1 MNDIEKDHTE
11 FLDDLVHEANAR
23 KELKPTIFFEKF
35 STIAADNGDTGD
47 LEYCPARKEGSHGYQ
62 IDGYMLDAELG
73 ELVLAICDFRDE
85 RDLQSLNASHID
97 TSLRKAK
104 RLFEYSL
111 NDDFV
116 RSLEET
122 SYDFQA
128 SYLINNYASQIK
140 RVKLLLLTNAK
151 FVSRRKSIETEKVN
165 GRLFTYNLLDF
176 SRYVDIQNSR
186 TGSEPIEIDLT
197 VLNGVPLPCLQ
208 AHTDTGEYA
217 SYLIVMPGNLLAHI
231 YGTYGARLL
240 EQNVRTFLQART
252 KVNKGIINTIKQSPE
267 MFFAYNN
274 GLTATASGIQITK
287 INDGMLGVESILNF
301 QIVNGG
307 QTTASILY
315 ARDKEQCDLDKVFV
329 QLKLSVVNEDKV
341 EDIVPRISRFANT
354 QNRISEA
361 DFFSSHP
368 FHVRLEKISRRLPAP
383 QRVNAFVTTKWF
395 YERARG
401 QYKDKQAYLADAQR
415 RKFQSEYPPDQL
427 IVKTDL
433 AKYELSFKGK
443 PNIVSQGA
451 QKCFLSYAEEIT
463 KVWENDDEKIN
474 EEYFKEL
481 VAKAIIFRWTDKMI
495 SQSDW
500 YKSDRSY
507 KAQIVTYTISW
518 LVDSVKNTFKSNI
531 DFRLIWD
538 RQDVP
543 ENLQNILQKAAIKV
557 AESIKHAPPEVRN
570 IGEYCKK
577 QYCYENLM
585 KNVVIPLPENL
596 KSLLIDSSEANQR
609 KKEAKNIQK
618 IDNEIDIDIKLV
630 ELMPHWNAIRDY
642 SISNEL
648 LNTNADRAISKLV
661 RGNINLTK
669 SEKNALKELLAS
681 IDEIGYE
688 LPIT

>member
-1 MNDIEKDHTE
+1 M
-11 FLDDLVHEANAR
+11 
-23 KELKPTIFFEKF
+23 
-35 STIAADNGDTGD
+35 
-47 LEYCPARKEGSHGYQ
+47 
-62 IDGYMLDAELG
+62 
-73 ELVLAICDFRDE
+73 
-85 RDLQSLNASHID
+85 
-97 TSLRKAK
+97 
-104 RLFEYSL
+104 
-111 NDDFV
+111 
-116 RSLEET
+116 
-122 SYDFQA
+122 
-128 SYLINNYASQIK
+128 
-140 RVKLLLLTNAK
+140 
-151 FVSRRKSIETEKVN
+151 
-165 GRLFTYNLLDF
+165 
-176 SRYVDIQNSR
+176 
-186 TGSEPIEIDLT
+186 
-197 VLNGVPLPCLQ
+197 
-208 AHTDTGEYA
+208 
-217 SYLIVMPGNLLAHI
+217 
-231 YGTYGARLL
+231 
-240 EQNVRTFLQART
+240 
-252 KVNKGIINTIKQSPE
+252 
-267 MFFAYNN
+267 
-274 GLTATASGIQITK
+274 
-287 INDGMLGVESILNF
+287 
-301 QIVNGG
+301 
-307 QTTASILY
+307 
-315 ARDKEQCDLDKVFV
+315 
-329 QLKLSVVNEDKV
+329 
-341 EDIVPRISRFANT
+341 
-354 QNRISEA
+354 
-361 DFFSSHP
+361 
-368 FHVRLEKISRRLPAP
+368 
-383 QRVNAFVTTKWF
+383 
-395 YERARG
+395 
-401 QYKDKQAYLADAQR
+401 
-415 RKFQSEYPPDQL
+415 
-427 IVKTDL
+427 
-433 AKYELSFKGK
+433 
-443 PNIVSQGA
+443 
-451 QKCFLSYAEEIT
+451 
-463 KVWENDDEKIN
+463 
-474 EEYFKEL
+474 